1 MSNGRILAAVAAA
14 ATMGLTAETKAGDTS
29 TYGYG
34 GEFAIRAL
42 DVKVAPKVLD
52 QWWGQL
58 AAGGWFDDQPDG
70 TFRFEIK
77 QWGNTVVEGSAAF
90 ALDDGKVRSSWR
102 FEAKRDFTGHGV
114 ILDIQLPI
122 EKYAGGA
129 FTGDGKATAL
139 PVEQPESFGL
149 AGGRFREMEFRNG
162 AGRSWT
168 ISSPSELL
176 VSVQDNRT
184 WKMPF
189 YGVRIVVGDDVLAP
203 GQTYSADLTFA
214 TDGGIESL
222 KSAIYRVERGADWI
236 PVDDTT
242 AIAPGSAIDFSKQPW
257 IDAPAGKYGWVK
269 SVGGH
274 FEFEGKPGVPQRFYG
289 VNLCFDANY
298 MTAEE
303 AEECVSRLVRIGYN
317 SVRIHHYEQAL
328 CKGSEDGSAI
338 NPDQMAKL
346 DNLLNACI
354 RHGVYL
360 TTDIFVSRAP
370 TWKSLGEDRPGS
382 PNISEYKDM
391 CLFNEKAYESL
402 CGFARQL
409 LGHVNPETGRRWADE
424 PALGWIAFVNEGNP
438 GNYGFGIY
446 RRPEALEKWKAW
458 LAEKKKADP
467 RFADVTEDF
476 DNNCW
481 LQDNRQTIAF
491 TLFLADLGADFD
503 RRFGAF
509 LRDELGCKALFTNM
523 SCWFNPLVY
532 QLNRTKY
539 DYIDDHFYVDHPE
552 FLINDWSL
560 PSKCGNANPVRT
572 PTGGF
577 QQVANHR
584 LLDRPF
590 TITEYNFCA
599 PSAWRGVGGIMLGAE
614 AALQDY
620 DGVWRFDW
628 ATGVEFDW
636 RPLSYF
642 DVCRDPLTRATERVA
657 LCLFMRRDMKPLKK
671 TFALLAEP
679 SKIRGDLARGPRFDV
694 KDTLWFGWYSKI
706 GSYVGDE
713 PPAFADWTG
722 RYPEVSEAAD
732 GYFRD
737 IVEKNGLAPGDGQM
751 ILDREKGVFGV
762 VTPRTCGFS
771 TEGGKAEA
779 GPLSAEVS
787 LAAAAVWASS
797 LDDRPLATSRHLLVS
812 HVTDVQDHGITF
824 TDDTRQVLLKWGWIP
839 HVMERGKAE
848 ISLRLEGDAQPVV
861 HALKADGSRWRQLPS
876 TFRDGVL
883 SFTADT
889 ALSFDSATFQY
900 EVVR

>member
-1 MSNGRILAAVAAA
+1 MINGRIAAAVAAA
-14 ATMGLTAETKAGDTS
+14 AVGLGMDSHAGDAA

-34 GEFAIRAL
+34 AEFAIRAL
-42 DVKVAPKVLD
+42 DLVVAPKVLD

-58 AAGGWFDDQPDG
+58 HAGGWFDNQSDG

-77 QWGNTVVEGSAAF
+77 QWGNTIVEGQATF
-90 ALDDGKVRSSWR
+90 ALEDGKVRTNWSI
-102 FEAKRDFTGHGV
+102 EAKRDFSGHGL
-114 ILDIQLPI
+114 ILDVQLPI
-122 EKYAGGA
+122 EKYAGGT

-139 PVEQPESFGL
+139 PVDPPESYGL

-162 AGRSWT
+162 AGKAWT
-168 ISSPSELL
+168 VTSPEEHL

-189 YGVRIVVGDDVLAP
+189 YGVRIIIGDDNLVA
-203 GQTYSADLTFA
+203 GQTYTADFTFST
-214 TDGGIESL
+214 TDGIDSL
-222 KSAIYRVERGADWI
+222 KSSIYRVERGANWI
-236 PVDDTT
+236 PIDDTT
-242 AIAPGSAIDFSKQPW
+242 AIVPGSAIDFSTQPW
-257 IDAPAGKYGWVK
+257 LDAPAGKYGWVK
-269 SVGGH
+269 AVGDH
-274 FEFEGKPGVPQRFYG
+274 FEFEGKPGEPQRFYG

-303 AEECVSRLVRIGYN
+303 AEECVSRIARIGYN
-317 SVRIHHYEQAL
+317 SIRIHHYEQAL
-328 CKGSEDGSAI
+328 CKGSEDGSTI
-338 NPDQMAKL
+338 NPEQMAKL

-354 RHGVYL
+354 KHGVYL
-360 TTDIFVSRAP
+360 TTDVFVSRAP
-370 TWKSLGEDRPGS
+370 TWKSLGEDKPGS

-391 CLFNEKAYESL
+391 CLFNDKAYESL

-409 LGHVNPETGRRWADE
+409 LGHVNPATGRRWAEE
-424 PALGWIAFVNEGNP
+424 PALGWIAFINEGNP

-446 RRPEALEKWKAW
+446 RRPEALAKWKAW

-467 RFADVTEDF
+467 RFADVTEGF

-481 LQDNRQTIAF
+481 LDDNRQTIAF

-503 RRFGAF
+503 KRFGAF
-509 LRDELGCKALFTNM
+509 LREELGCKALFTNM

-552 FLINDWSL
+552 FIVNDWSL

-572 PTGGF
+572 PTVGF
-577 QQVANHR
+577 QHVANHR
-584 LLDRPF
+584 LLDKPF

-628 ATGVEFDW
+628 GTGVEFDW
-636 RPLSYF
+636 RPLAYF
-642 DVCRDPLTRATERVA
+642 DACRDPLTRATERAA
-657 LCLFMRRDMKPLKK
+657 LCLYMRRDMKPLKK

-694 KDTLWFGWYSKI
+694 KDTLWFGWYSKF
-706 GSYVGDE
+706 GSFVGDE
-713 PPAFADWTG
+713 EPAFADWVG
-722 RYPEVSEAAD
+722 RYPEVSEAKD
-732 GYFRD
+732 DYFQA
-737 IVEKNGLAPGDGQM
+737 IVDKNGLTPGDGQM

-771 TEGGKAEA
+771 TEGGKASA
-779 GPLSAEVS
+779 GPLSADVS

-797 LDDRPLATSRHLLVS
+797 LDDQPIATSKHLLVS

-824 TDDTRQVLLKWGWIP
+824 ADDTRKVLLKWGWIP

-848 ISLRLEGDAQPVV
+848 IALRLNGDATPVV
-861 HALKADGSRWRQLPS
+861 HALKSDGSRWGQIPS
-876 TFRDGVL
+876 EFKDGVL
-883 SFTADT
+883 TFTADT
-889 ALSFDSATFQY
+889 AHKFDSATFMY
-900 EVVR
+900 EIVR